1 MRGGRH
7 PCWSR
12 SQKGLC
18 VHECANGSVC
28 VCVCVAWKVKSRV
41 ESVSS
46 LLLKLMSVQF

>member
-12 SQKGLC
+12 SQIGLC

-28 VCVCVAWKVKSRV
+28 VCVCVCVLRG
-41 ESVSS
+41 
-46 LLLKLMSVQF
+46 KLNHELNQSAVCF